1 MIRIGFWHL
10 YSFFGKKRIYHLY
23 THTFSGLFIFSR
35 FLDTLA
41 NFPMLFNGLPRIHFF
56 KYPPDGRVMLLRLR
70 LLQPR
75 LTMAPRFN
83 VNRINRSDCHD

>member
-1 MIRIGFWHL
+1 MIRMDFWRL
-10 YSFFGKKRIYHLY
+10 YSFFGKKRICYSY
-23 THTFSGLFIFSR
+23 THTFSSLFIFSR

-41 NFPMLFNGLPRIHFF
+41 NFPMFFNGLPRIHFF
-56 KYPPDGRVMLLRLR
+56 KYPPVGRASLLCLL